1 MIKIFIPVVLFYG
14 NENVYWIYLLLKKVC
29 VGFVGWFLCALLLLK
44 TIFSMKKC
52 YAGVLGNIE
61 KCINFVGFLF

>member
-14 NENVYWIYLLLKKVC
+14 NENVYWIYLFLKKVC

-44 TIFSMKKC
+44 
-52 YAGVLGNIE
+52 L
-61 KCINFVGFLF
+61 FLV